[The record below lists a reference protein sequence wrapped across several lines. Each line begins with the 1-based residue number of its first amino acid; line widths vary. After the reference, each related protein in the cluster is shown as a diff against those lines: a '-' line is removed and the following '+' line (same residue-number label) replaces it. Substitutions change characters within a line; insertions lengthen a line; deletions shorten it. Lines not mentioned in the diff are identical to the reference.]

1 MKSLIDYI
9 KGIHTDDVNLSY
21 EDYLKDKIRQST
33 YVLEN
38 NIEKYIDEHMN
49 QMDEVFFES
58 ILT

>member
-38 NIEKYIDEHMN
+38 DIVIDNII
-49 QMDEVFFES
+49 S
-58 ILT
+58 IFMLK